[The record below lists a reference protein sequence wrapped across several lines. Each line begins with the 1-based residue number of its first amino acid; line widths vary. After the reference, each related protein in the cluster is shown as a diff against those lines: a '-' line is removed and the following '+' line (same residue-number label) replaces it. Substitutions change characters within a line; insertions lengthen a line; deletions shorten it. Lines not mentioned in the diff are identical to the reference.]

1 MKINEVQQFEFG
13 FASEVRKPVS
23 QWTWYS
29 KGGFKLLAV
38 GATDYVAWL
47 AFFTPLSRG
56 GVR

>member
-1 MKINEVQQFEFG
+1 MKTNEVNQFEFG
-13 FASEVRKPVS
+13 FCEVIRPAVS

-38 GATDYVAWL
+38 GATDYLAWL